1 MTIEIDRKSSDGK
14 KKEESSIEAEP
25 METSIGVDTS
35 LLGKRKLEETQ
46 DQEEDSGEEAMEEE
60 EDEEEE
66 EEEEDSDFY
75 WEKDSF
81 DGREYHSSDNS
92 EYSDEDLQERARY
105 YNRTVIETKGFFK
118 PSGKVPMYLWS
129 GIVAVSHGDLE
140 TKMYEGNTTR
150 EFIGNMASE
159 CVEKHNRRNN
169 KNVRF
174 EHFLR
179 ANFDP
184 GAKTKYYITFA
195 ARESNSPDAPLVEY
209 QAKVVW
215 SAGVTYPI
223 FCRPAPP
230 PKQGVTEAMEE
241 SS

>member
-1 MTIEIDRKSSDGK
+1 MDMDRKSSDGEK
-14 KKEESSIEAEP
+14 KKESSIEAEP
-25 METSIGVDTS
+25 METSTGVDTS
-35 LLGKRKLEETQ
+35 LLGKLKLEETQ
-46 DQEEDSGEEAMEEE
+46 DQEDSGEEEVDG
-60 EDEEEE
+60 DEEEVE
-66 EEEEDSDFY
+66 EEGEEEDSDFY

-118 PSGKVPMYLWS
+118 SSGKVPMYLWS
-129 GIVAVSHGDLE
+129 GIVVIPHRDLE
-140 TKMYEGNTTR
+140 KKMYGGITGH

-174 EHFLR
+174 EHLLR

-195 ARESNSPDAPLVEY
+195 AKESDYPDAPLVEY

-215 SAGVTYPI
+215 SAGVTHPI

-230 PKQGVTEAMEE
+230 PKHG
-241 SS
+241 

>member
-1 MTIEIDRKSSDGK
+1 MDRKSSDGEK
-14 KKEESSIEAEP
+14 KKESSIEAEP
-25 METSIGVDTS
+25 METSTGVDTS
-35 LLGKRKLEETQ
+35 LLGKLKLEETQ
-46 DQEEDSGEEAMEEE
+46 EQENSGEEEVDGDEEE
-60 EDEEEE
+60 VEEE
-66 EEEEDSDFY
+66 EEEEDIDFY

-81 DGREYHSSDNS
+81 DGREYHSSDDS
-92 EYSDEDLQERARY
+92 EFSDEDLREKARY
-105 YNRTVIETKGFFK
+105 YYRAVIETKGFFESSNK
-118 PSGKVPMYLWS
+118 LPMYLWS
-129 GIVAVSHGDLE
+129 GIGVVSKRDLD
-140 TKMYEGNTTR
+140 TSR
-150 EFIGNMASE
+150 EFIGNMVSE

-174 EHFLR
+174 EHLLR

-195 ARESNSPDAPLVEY
+195 AKESDSPDAPLVEY